1 MTAAKADR
9 AQQRALKERPK
20 LNVFSSPVSKVHILE
35 TDLHLCLSGI
45 CSVHPAENLLLH
57 RCVLTTIRHAVQPTL
72 VKKWLFCANAEH
84 KCSNVQTGAIGLPP
98 TGT

>member
-1 MTAAKADR
+1 MTAVKADR
-9 AQQRALKERPK
+9 AQQRALKETPK
-20 LNVFSSPVSKVHILE
+20 LNVFSSTVSKVHILE
-35 TDLHLCLSGI
+35 TDLHLCLCGI

-57 RCVLTTIRHAVQPTL
+57 RCLLAIIEYVVQLTL
-72 VKKWLFCANAEH
+72 VQMCLFCANAEH